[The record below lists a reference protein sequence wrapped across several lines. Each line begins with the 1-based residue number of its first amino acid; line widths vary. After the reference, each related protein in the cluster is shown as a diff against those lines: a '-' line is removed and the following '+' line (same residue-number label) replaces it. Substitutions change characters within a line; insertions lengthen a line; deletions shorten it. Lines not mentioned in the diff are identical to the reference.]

1 MSSQCWC
8 SCANGGEGGCERWR
22 RRNATGGLRLVTHA
36 DEAAVRVEAEAAS
49 AGLAPLSH
57 LGRRRRRSGPRPP
70 SRVHFRADRFV
81 RGARIFRTITFY
93 FDFLFGLC

>member
-1 MSSQCWC
+1 M
-8 SCANGGEGGCERWR
+8 
-22 RRNATGGLRLVTHA
+22 THA

-81 RGARIFRTITFY
+81 RGARIFPDDYI
-93 FDFLFGLC
+93 LFRFSFRPVLVPFALGVRERG